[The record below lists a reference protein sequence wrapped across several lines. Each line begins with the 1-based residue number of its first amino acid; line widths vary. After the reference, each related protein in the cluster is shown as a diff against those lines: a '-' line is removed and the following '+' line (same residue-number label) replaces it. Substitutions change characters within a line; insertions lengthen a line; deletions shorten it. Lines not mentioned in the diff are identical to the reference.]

1 MTYTVTRQEIVD
13 EAMKL
18 RGVKFRHQ
26 GRDAVTGVDC
36 VGLLH
41 VILTRL
47 EYPTIIDVE
56 GYRKSPSATVIYETM
71 CANFDEIPI
80 EEVGLGDIYLMRIG
94 GGRKAKHT
102 AILINDVRDVPA
114 GIEPQIIHAHGMGTK
129 GAVVLDALVNWLPH
143 AAGAFRLKGLVT

>member
-1 MTYTVTRQEIVD
+1 MTYTVTRQQIVD

-26 GRDAVTGVDC
+26 GRSAVTGVDC
-36 VGLLH
+36 VGMLH
-41 VILTRL
+41 VILTAL
-47 EYPTIIDVE
+47 DYPAIVDVE

-80 EEVGLGDIYLMRIG
+80 DEVGLGDIYLMRIG
-94 GGRKAKHT
+94 GRKAKH
-102 AILINDVRDVPA
+102 ASILVNDVRDVPR

-129 GAVVLDALVNWLPH
+129 GAVVLDALVNWWPQCVT
-143 AAGAFRLKGLVT
+143 GFRLRGLVT